1 MSHLKI
7 GNQVNW
13 TDSKTGSIPVEVTI
27 VGDGTECG
35 EVVYDLDNGRWAYGY
50 QLTNRAM
57 DRALEKFA
65 DLYAK
70 WDAESPGATARF
82 FGPKVAIM
90 DGKVR
95 GDSL

>member
-1 MSHLKI
+1 MSHIRI

-13 TDSKTGSIPVEVTI
+13 RGKYGTGPVEEVTI
-27 VGDGTECG
+27 IGDGMECG
-35 EVVYDLDNGRWAYGY
+35 EIVYDLDNGHWAYGY

-82 FGPKVAIM
+82 FGTKVAIM